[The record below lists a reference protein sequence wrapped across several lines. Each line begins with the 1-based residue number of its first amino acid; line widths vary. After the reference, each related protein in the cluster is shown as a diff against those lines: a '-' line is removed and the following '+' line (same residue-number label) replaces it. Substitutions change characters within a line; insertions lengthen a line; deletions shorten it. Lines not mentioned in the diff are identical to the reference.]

1 MDIKEWQRGI
11 NVSINNGIELYN
23 NGKSLIKK
31 GSYGHGLFFLITAL
45 EEISVAYFI
54 MESFDTPRPDQ
65 LQRRKFLEHSKKM
78 ALTNYKAGQFAFLGN
93 NAIQE
98 KILKENKRLLQKD
111 ISNRVSAFYDKIYRN
126 IGKDITKGINLW
138 DLRNRGIYVRLNR
151 ENTQFLSPQDIS
163 KEKVLEIAR
172 LVDRQILHVQMQR
185 DMLFKF
191 GGVSNQIR
199 KLLLEEYER
208 VEIIFE
214 LARILK
220 NKSIAKLEDYK
231 GIKPEDKDFL
241 KKTIINNEKLDLDDK
256 TVTFKIMR
264 ILLSPLMMNKN
275 KFFNN
280 REDEEKLRFYHER
293 LKHYNKSQ
301 AQLYELSSNILKSIA
316 KGSFNYDDVTKF
328 QDLFSNE
335 SK

>member
-23 NGKSLIKK
+23 NGKFLVEK
-31 GSYGHGLFFLITAL
+31 GSYGHGLFLLITAL

-78 ALTNYKAGQFAFLGN
+78 ALTNYKAGQFAFLGDN
-93 NAIQE
+93 TIQE
-98 KILKENKRLLQKD
+98 KILKENKRILQKE
-111 ISNRVSAFYDKIYRN
+111 INNRVSAFYDKIYRN

-138 DLRNRGIYVRLNR
+138 DLRNRGIYVRLNK

-172 LVDRQILHVQMQR
+172 LVDRQIIHVQMQR

-191 GGVSNQIR
+191 GEVSYQIK
-199 KLLLEEYER
+199 KLLLEEYKQ

-214 LARILK
+214 LARILE
-220 NKSIAKLEDYK
+220 NKSIAELEDYK

-241 KKTIINNEKLDLDDK
+241 KKTIINNEKVDLDES
-256 TVTFKIMR
+256 VIFKIMQ
-264 ILLSPLMMNKN
+264 ILLSPLMINKN
-275 KFFNN
+275 KIINN

-293 LKHYNKSQ
+293 LKHYNKTH
-301 AQLYELSSNILKSIA
+301 AQLYELSSSILKSIA
-316 KGSFNYDDVTKF
+316 KGSFKYDDVSKF
-328 QDLFSNE
+328 HDLFSNE